1 MVPRSQKIRLGIF
14 LSVTIFLLIA
24 ALIIVTGN
32 KLLKREKTY
41 YIRYKNVSLTGLEL
55 GAQVKYQGIRIG
67 RVENITIDKKDISTL
82 IVEISIGQD
91 VPIKTNTEAVM
102 SLIGITGLKLIEL
115 RGGTNEAEELPP
127 GSNIKAAPSLVE
139 SLSGRAEDIAAKVEL
154 ILNNLLELTGP
165 SRQASLFQLVDNTS
179 KSLQH
184 FNAMMDKNQGNIQGI
199 MTNMNQFTARLDT
212 FMLHANTTLNQI
224 NTTLNSPE
232 VQQTLENVHHIT
244 EDLEQAKLAKLLN
257 EMTLT
262 VHQIKKTFVHADLT
276 LLKSRH
282 DLLSSIETLKESMDY
297 FNEFSRLISEN
308 PSLLIYKSKQ
318 EEIEIK

>member
-14 LSVTIFLLIA
+14 LSVTILLLIVT
-24 ALIIVTGN
+24 LVIVTGN

-41 YIRYKNVSLTGLEL
+41 YIRYKNISLTGLEL

-67 RVENITIDKKDISTL
+67 RVENIIIDRKDISTL
-82 IVEISIGQD
+82 VVEISIGQD

-115 RGGTNEAEELPP
+115 RGGTNDAAELPP
-127 GSNIKAAPSLVE
+127 KSNIKAAPSLVE
-139 SLSGRAEDIAAKVEL
+139 SLSGRAEDIAQKVEM

-165 SRQASLFQLVDNTS
+165 SRQTSLFQLVDNAAV
-179 KSLQH
+179 SLEN
-184 FNAMMDKNQGNIQGI
+184 FNEFMDGNQGNIQGI
-199 MTNMNQFTARLDT
+199 MMNLNLFTARLDT
-212 FMLHANTTLNQI
+212 FMLQANTTLAQI
-224 NTTLNSPE
+224 NSTMNSPE
-232 VQQTLENVHHIT
+232 VQQTLSNVHLIT
-244 EDLEQAKLAKLLN
+244 ADLERAKLSTLLN
-257 EMTLT
+257 ELT
-262 VHQIKKTFVHADLT
+262 ATVQQVKTTFVHVDLT

-282 DLLSSIETLKESMDY
+282 DLLSSIETLKESMEY

-318 EEIEIK
+318 EEIQTK